1 MHHLMLVTFSWYL
14 RLFPPK
20 KQWNFPSSYFLGS
33 QDVFQD
39 SVCSLIN
46 TFQKFRGEAEQRNCL
61 QVRSWPRGHLQHQ
74 PTQRTCAPTPR
85 ECMWRPS
92 SWSSASFPRSS
103 QTCVAHYMRHLRI
116 GGDLIPPESNKP
128 FKFVLGAEWAG
139 SDLRL
144 EWKCC
149 SDAFGS
155 QGQAVSPDYAYGA
168 AEHPG
173 IIPQM
178 AIWSVWELLKLEWSS
193 SWAPHSWMCHRRVW
207 FLQLCTASLQ
217 VALPEVP
224 LLFAE
229 TSSLADCVLTPAL
242 LIPILLTWV
251 LTWTMGHESR
261 YLF

>member
-1 MHHLMLVTFSWYL
+1 MAFSFASSFCSHCSL
-14 RLFPPK
+14 LLNILKATSTNGERFTPNAPFNVCNFFLISETLSPK
-20 KQWNFPSSYFLGS
+20 KQWNLPSSYFQGS

-39 SVCSLIN
+39 SVCSLTN

-61 QVRSWPRGHLQHQ
+61 QVSSWATRPFA
-74 PTQRTCAPTPR
+74 APTHPAYL
-85 ECMWRPS
+85 RPDTTGVQVETV
-92 SWSSASFPRSS
+92 FLEPGLLPQEQPE
-103 QTCVAHYMRHLRI
+103 QTCMARYMRSLRI
-116 GGDLIPPESNKP
+116 EGDLIPPESNKP

-193 SWAPHSWMCHRRVW
+193 SWAPHSWMCHRRIW

-217 VALPEVP
+217 VAFPEVP
-224 LLFAE
+224 LLFA
-229 TSSLADCVLTPAL
+229 
-242 LIPILLTWV
+242 
-251 LTWTMGHESR
+251 
-261 YLF
+261 